1 MLKMSKK
8 AGILFLV
15 MTLVMGM
22 LATPVMAADT
32 ADGNTTI
39 TILGTTDLHGR
50 IYAHDYATDS
60 GDSDAGLAKVQTV
73 VKQQRALNPNVILL
87 DCGDTV
93 QDNSAE
99 LFNNEAIHPMIDV
112 MNTMGYD
119 AWTFG
124 NHEFNFE
131 KSFLEKNIATFNNAV
146 LSANT
151 YKADGTRYVE
161 PYTIIEKDGVRVAIV
176 GLMPPHVPIW
186 EASAPEHYEGLTFT
200 DPLAEAT
207 KVVAELEGKYDVLI
221 GAFHLGKDGEKGST
235 GAIDIA
241 NALPQFDAIYMGHA
255 HAKVNEEVN
264 GVKLIEPGKYGW
276 AVGKV
281 DVELKKTDDVYEVV
295 TVTAENIETK
305 PLEEDAEILA
315 QFKYVHDTSVSDA
328 NTVVGK
334 ITEDFIAKPD
344 YITGSS
350 DITTMPTSQLVDTA
364 VIDLINEVQMF
375 YTQSEVSS
383 AALFNFGSN
392 LTQGDFKKK
401 DVAFIYKY
409 PNTLMGVNI
418 TGENLL
424 KYMEWSMSYYN
435 TYTPGDVTISFN
447 KDVRGYNYDMFS
459 GMTYDV
465 DLSKPAGSRVTNLLV
480 NGEALDMNRVYKLAV
495 NNYRFGTLIT
505 NGWATNEDQ
514 YYSSYEQMQDA
525 GRIRDLI
532 IKYVQEEKNGN
543 LAPTVDNNWKIVG
556 APIDSTKQQEVFAKV
571 ISGAIEIPK
580 SEDGR
585 TMNVMALN
593 YNSLMA
599 EGKIGSQAP
608 APKPTPVVPAP
619 TGQDTYIVQS
629 GDMLWKV
636 ANKFNTT
643 WQKIVE
649 MNGLKNPN
657 LIYPGQKLVV
667 PAQ

>member
-1 MLKMSKK
+1 
-8 AGILFLV
+8 

-99 LFNNEAIHPMIDV
+99 LFNNEAIHPMIDA

-151 YKADGTRYVE
+151 YKEDGTRYVE

-255 HAKVNEEVN
+255 HAKISEEIN
-264 GVKLIEPGKYGW
+264 GVNSLSQALRL

-281 DVELKKTDDVYEVV
+281 DVELKKTGDVYEVV

-305 PLEEDAEILA
+305 PLEEDADILA
-315 QFKYVHDTSVSDA
+315 QFKNVHDTSVADA

-334 ITEDFIAKPD
+334 ITADFIA
-344 YITGSS
+344 
-350 DITTMPTSQLVDTA
+350 
-364 VIDLINEVQMF
+364 N
-375 YTQSEVSS
+375 
-383 AALFNFGSN
+383 
-392 LTQGDFKKK
+392 
-401 DVAFIYKY
+401 
-409 PNTLMGVNI
+409 
-418 TGENLL
+418 
-424 KYMEWSMSYYN
+424 
-435 TYTPGDVTISFN
+435 
-447 KDVRGYNYDMFS
+447 
-459 GMTYDV
+459 
-465 DLSKPAGSRVTNLLV
+465 
-480 NGEALDMNRVYKLAV
+480 
-495 NNYRFGTLIT
+495 LIT
-505 NGWATNEDQ
+505 LQ
-514 YYSSYEQMQDA
+514 VL
-525 GRIRDLI
+525 LI
-532 IKYVQEEKNGN
+532 LRQC
-543 LAPTVDNNWKIVG
+543 LL
-556 APIDSTKQQEVFAKV
+556 
-571 ISGAIEIPK
+571 
-580 SEDGR
+580 
-585 TMNVMALN
+585 LN
-593 YNSLMA
+593 
-599 EGKIGSQAP
+599 
-608 APKPTPVVPAP
+608 
-619 TGQDTYIVQS
+619 
-629 GDMLWKV
+629 
-636 ANKFNTT
+636 
-643 WQKIVE
+643 
-649 MNGLKNPN
+649 
-657 LIYPGQKLVV
+657 
-667 PAQ
+667 